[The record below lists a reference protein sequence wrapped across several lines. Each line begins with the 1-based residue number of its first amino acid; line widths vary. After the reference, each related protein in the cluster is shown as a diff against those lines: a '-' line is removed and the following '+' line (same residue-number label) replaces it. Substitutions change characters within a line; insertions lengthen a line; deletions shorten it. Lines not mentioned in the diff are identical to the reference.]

1 MDLIKDLIN
10 CDQDKLNELSDKI
23 YEDNRNNIDYWN
35 FMITNTILD
44 ENIILEN
51 LDNFDKIL
59 LIKNQKISKNVIL
72 NEKFLDK
79 DNIDVLNLILSC
91 QSLDM
96 DTLEELIKLNSN
108 LDWVLISKFQNLSI
122 FFIDKYKDKLDWVLI
137 SEFQYLPVEYIS
149 LIKDKICFESLGK
162 NVKISNL
169 INDDFIN
176 KFKDEDIWNCLIW
189 SDNLS
194 DETLLNYIDKL
205 NDSQIQDLL
214 EVKKLDMNLIT
225 YIIEKYSHV
234 KDIYD
239 YLVEGQIL
247 TEDFLNENLDK
258 FSKKLLVI
266 NQDLSFEFLYKIRHQ
281 FDLCDLSLNDNLKE
295 EVLDEI
301 IDNLNEFNGKF
312 DVEYIKDNLDISL
325 TTLNKINSL
334 SN

>member
-72 NEKFLDK
+72 NDNFLDK
-79 DNIDVLNLILSC
+79 NNIDVLNLILSY

-96 DTLEELIKLNSN
+96 DTLEELIKLNIN

-122 FFIDKYKDKLDWVLI
+122 FFIDKYKDKLDWVLV
-137 SEFQYLPVEYIS
+137 SEFQYLPVEYI
-149 LIKDKICFESLGK
+149 LMIKDKICFESLGK
-162 NVKISNL
+162 NVKICNL

-176 KFKDEDIWNCLIW
+176 KFKDENIWNCLIW
-189 SDNLS
+189 SDNIS

-214 EVKKLDMNLIT
+214 EVKKLDINLIS
-225 YIIEKYSHV
+225 YILEKYSHV

-266 NQDLSFEFLYKIRHQ
+266 NQDLSFEFLH
-281 FDLCDLSLNDNLKE
+281 
-295 EVLDEI
+295 
-301 IDNLNEFNGKF
+301 
-312 DVEYIKDNLDISL
+312 
-325 TTLNKINSL
+325 
-334 SN
+334 